1 MDKQR
6 IETLLQELAEQP
18 VGDYRPGLAQDI
30 KSQVPPR
37 LHPHRGLDT
46 INIIIDLRISRV
58 AAAVVI
64 IGTLLFFARFFHRR
78 QGGEPLYEDLR
89 LVLEYLPGQGY
100 SRAETLSRAAMLHA
114 QLLERGKQATYLGP
128 ACDFQNPNAVLMY
141 WPTEEGR
148 YAVVFSDLR
157 MRTLSPEMLI
167 RLQSAMIEDR
177 PKK

>member
-64 IGTLLFFARFFHRR
+64 IGTLLFFARFFH
-78 QGGEPLYEDLR
+78 
-89 LVLEYLPGQGY
+89 
-100 SRAETLSRAAMLHA
+100 
-114 QLLERGKQATYLGP
+114 
-128 ACDFQNPNAVLMY
+128 
-141 WPTEEGR
+141 
-148 YAVVFSDLR
+148 
-157 MRTLSPEMLI
+157 
-167 RLQSAMIEDR
+167 
-177 PKK
+177 